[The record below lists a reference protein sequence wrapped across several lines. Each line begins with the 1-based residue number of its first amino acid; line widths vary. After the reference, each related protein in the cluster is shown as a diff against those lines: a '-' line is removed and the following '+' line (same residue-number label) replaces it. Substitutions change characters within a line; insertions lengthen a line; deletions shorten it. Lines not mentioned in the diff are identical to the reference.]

1 MQINYKKILII
12 TGFIILCVAI
22 GYGIYFL
29 FFKSSPI
36 IDTGGEESAVSSGNG
51 DLPTGAEGGN
61 TNIITGTGGSLP
73 EGGGSGTDSA
83 GSAPNP
89 VPADKIARGG
99 ITQTSKLNSSPSFA
113 AALSD
118 DGSYVYYYNQD
129 DGKFYKIDSN
139 GQTSL
144 ISNKTFYNVE
154 NVNWAPDKQ
163 RAVIE
168 YPDGANILYN
178 FKAQKQ
184 VTLPKHWEDFDFSPQ
199 SDKIVAKSMGIDS
212 ENRWLITAND
222 DGSRAQA
229 IEHLG
234 DEGDRVY
241 SSWSPN
247 NLSIA
252 LFTEGMDFDR
262 QKLYFVGQNKENFKA
277 TIVEGRGIDFQWTP
291 SGDKLLYSVYSE
303 STNLKP
309 ELWIVDAKGD
319 SIGSNRQRLNLQTW
333 AEKCSI
339 YDEKTIYCAV
349 PKSLPEGA
357 GVFSELAREST
368 DDIYKINLTNNSC
381 QLIAVP
387 DGEYNMQNIIVSEN
401 EKYLYFT
408 DSQTNNIHKIQLK

>member
-12 TGFIILCVAI
+12 IGFVILCVVI

-29 FFKSSPI
+29 FFKSSPVV
-36 IDTGGEESAVSSGNG
+36 DTGGEEVASSETG
-51 DLPTGAEGGN
+51 DLPSGSEGGQ
-61 TNIITGTGGSLP
+61 TNIVTGTGGALP
-73 EGGGSGTDSA
+73 SGQTNNSTGSSGE
-83 GSAPNP
+83 NKI
-89 VPADKIARGG
+89 PADKIAHGG

-113 AALSD
+113 STLSS
-118 DGSYVYYYNQD
+118 DGSSVYYYNQS
-129 DGKFYKIDSN
+129 DGKFYKIDGN

-163 RAVIE
+163 KAVIE
-168 YPDGANILYN
+168 YPDGANILYD

-184 VTLPKHWEDFDFSPQ
+184 ITLPKHWEDFDFSPQ

-212 ENRWLITAND
+212 GNKWLITAND
-222 DGSRAQA
+222 DGSQAQA
-229 IEHLG
+229 VEHIG

-252 LFTEGMDFDR
+252 LFTESMDSNR

-291 SGDKLLYSVYSE
+291 SGDRLLYSVYSD
-303 STNLKP
+303 STSLRP
-309 ELWIVDAKGD
+309 ELWIVDAKAD
-319 SIGSNRQRLNLQTW
+319 NIGSNRQRLNLETW
-333 AEKCSI
+333 AEKCSV
-339 YDEKTIYCAV
+339 YNENTIYCAV
-349 PKSLPEGA
+349 PKNLPEGA
-357 GVFSELAREST
+357 GVFSDLAIDST
-368 DDIYKINLTNNSC
+368 DNIYKINLTNNSR

-387 DGEYNMQNIIVSEN
+387 DGEYNMQNIIISEN

-408 DSQTNNIHKIQLK
+408 DNQTNNIHKIQLK